1 MRIAFNPHKDRIH
14 EASDH
19 WYQVIV
25 AVYIPNQEGCFKDSF
40 AKKLST
46 SIK

>member
-25 AVYIPNQEGCFKDSF
+25 AVSLLNPVDYFKKVLSF
-40 AKKLST
+40 
-46 SIK
+46 